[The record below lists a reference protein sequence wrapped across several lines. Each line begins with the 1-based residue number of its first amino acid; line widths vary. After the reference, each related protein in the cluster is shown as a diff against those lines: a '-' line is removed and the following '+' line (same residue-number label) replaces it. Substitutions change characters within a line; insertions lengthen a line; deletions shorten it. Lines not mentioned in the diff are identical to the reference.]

1 MDRGRLR
8 QIAERFASL
17 SPAQRTLALQKIRAE
32 GLDLSHFPIPVRAPS
47 PDQTEALSHA
57 QLRQW
62 FLWKLDPQSS
72 AYHIAQASWMH
83 GELDLAALR
92 QAFGVLLERH
102 GGLRTVFEESPDGL
116 ARQRIVPQLALEL
129 PLIDLSPLPAAQRH
143 DRALA
148 EASRLCLTPF
158 DLTRGPLLRV
168 AAVRLD
174 SRQHLLVV
182 VMHHI
187 ISDGRS
193 MQILLEEFAG
203 LYAALV
209 QQRPTRLPPL
219 PIAYSDYAAWQ
230 RDWLEAGERQRLLD
244 YWLPELAGGQDLHL
258 ELPADHARAPGAENR
273 WHAAW
278 HRLELP
284 ASLVAGLEQRA
295 REQGTSLF
303 VALLAGFQALLHR
316 YTAETDIRVGVPVA
330 NRNQPEA
337 QPLVGFF
344 VNTLVMR
351 GRLDPRMRLQELL
364 AQLAERV
371 RLGLAHQDLPYE
383 QLVEALQPRRSLD
396 GSSLFQVML
405 NYQHEEAAG
414 LAGLEI
420 QKLELDGL
428 AAQFELTLHASRR
441 ANGSLQLGFAY
452 ARERFEPATV
462 QRMGAH
468 LSLLL
473 QALAHAPQCALDQ
486 VQLLPGDEQA
496 QLLDRSARR
505 STRNGPALNPAQPA
519 CLHQRFATSA
529 QQRPDAVA
537 LTCESARL
545 TYAELDAQA
554 NRLARRLIALGVRAE
569 TRVGIAMQR
578 SVEMVVGLLAILKAG
593 GAYVP
598 LDPDYPA
605 DRLAHMVADS
615 GISLVL
621 TKAAVRERIPGAAA
635 LQVLEIDMLDLSGEP
650 DTDPQV
656 EVSADSLA
664 YVIYTSGSTGKPKGA
679 QLSHR
684 NVARLL
690 DATDAWFGFGPDD
703 VWTLFHSYAFD
714 FSVWEIFG
722 ALCTGGRLVVVPY
735 WVSRSPQDFLALL
748 RAECVTVLNQTPSAF
763 GQLVH
768 AVEQDEEGG
777 SGLALRQVIFGGEA
791 LEPESLRPWF
801 DRFGDESPQLI
812 NMYGITETTV
822 HVTYRQ
828 ITKADLD
835 GGRSPVG
842 VAIPDLGL
850 YVLDGSLNLLPQGV
864 AGELYVAG
872 EGLARGYLNRQG
884 LTAERFVANPF
895 SETGE
900 RLYRTGDLVR
910 WSAQGELEYLGRADQ
925 QVKIRGFRI
934 ELGEVQSQLLA
945 QPEVREAVVL
955 AKEGARLIAYV
966 SLRDA
971 VEESQIK
978 QRLGHAL
985 PDYMVPSAIVV
996 LDALPLTANG
1006 KVDRKALPEPEMVS
1020 AQQYEAPQGELEET
1034 LAQIWADVLGVD
1046 RVGRQDGFFELGGH
1060 SLLALGLLERVR
1072 AQGLRVQVR
1081 TLFQHPR
1088 LAEFAQAVL
1097 EEQQEQQGE
1106 RGERVAGE
1114 IDVPPNG
1121 IPEGCTAITP
1131 DMLTLVALDEE
1142 EIARIAAAVPGGA
1155 ANIQDIYPLAPLQEG
1170 ILFHHLLQSEGDAY
1184 VTSHTLSFDSRERL
1198 QRFAESFDQVVARH
1212 DILRTAVFWEGL
1224 ATPVQVV
1231 CRQARLPLSWL
1242 EEGGAAASSQD
1253 AQDALARLAAC
1264 AQGYRIDLRKAPL
1277 IHLVAA
1283 QDAPGQRWLLQILA
1297 HHMVDDNTTL
1307 KQVIGEIALIQQ
1319 GRSSA
1324 LPRPLPFRQFVAQA
1338 RSGEGMA
1345 GHEAFFR
1352 AMLGDVQEP
1361 TAPFGLLDV
1370 QGDGARTNEVR
1381 QVLDGG
1387 LAARLRQQ
1395 SRRHGVSAAAL
1406 FHLAWALVL
1415 ARTSGRDD
1423 VVFGTVL
1430 FGRMQAQQG
1439 AARALGMF
1447 INTLP
1452 LRVRLA
1458 GRGVAQALRQTQSAL
1473 TDLLHHEHASLSMA
1487 QSCSGLAGGAP
1498 LFTAL
1503 LNYRHTALQDA
1514 DAGDAWSGVQILQSH
1529 ERTNFPFGLSVND
1542 TGEGFTLIAHVID
1555 AVNAHSMCG
1564 YMHEALDGLADAL
1577 ARDPGQPV
1585 TAIAVLPAHERDRL
1599 LQWSLNGKSHPEAL
1613 PVHREFEARVREQPD
1628 AVCLVHGDEALT
1640 SAQLNARANRLAH
1653 RLMALGVGPDV
1664 RVGVALERSVDM
1676 VAGLLAVLKAGGA
1689 YVPLDMEYP
1698 VDRLAYIAQD
1708 SGIALLLTE
1717 RKARQRLPFAQALNV
1732 VELDGLD
1739 LDAGPDHNPGVAV
1752 HGEHLAYVI
1761 YTSGS
1766 TGRPKGAANRH
1777 AALSN
1782 CMAWMQD
1789 HYRLTRADAVLHKAA
1804 FGFDVS
1810 AWEIFW
1816 PLTAGVRLVVA
1827 RPGDHRD
1834 PERIVALIR
1843 RHQITTLNFVPAML
1857 QAFLAHE
1864 GIEEETRL
1872 RYVICGGEA
1881 MPAETQREALRR
1893 LHGVSLQNLYGP
1905 TEAAIHV
1912 THWTCRDDGRSPVP
1926 IGRPVSATKALVLGQ
1941 DLGLVP
1947 AGVAGELYLG
1957 GQALAQGYLGRPG
1970 LSAERFVADPFD
1982 QGGGR
1987 LYRTGDLVRW
1997 NDEGQLEY
2005 LGRLDHQVKI
2015 RGFRIELGEIEA
2027 RLLAQPQV
2035 RESVVVAR
2043 KGPAGMHLAAYVSAH
2058 EGLQVTAA
2066 ELRERLALELPD
2078 YMVPAAIMVLDR
2090 LPLNANGKV
2099 DRAALP
2105 EPELLAS
2112 LHYEAPVGDGEQRLA
2127 ALWSEVLGVERVGR
2141 HDHFFELGGHS
2152 LLALKLL
2159 ERMRAQGWVTQVRTL
2174 FQHPRLADL
2183 ALALRR
2189 EQGLPRHEVQV
2200 PPNGIPEGCTA
2211 ITPDMLTLVA
2221 MDAQQIA
2228 RVEAAVPGGAA
2239 NIQDIYP
2246 LAPLQEGI
2254 LFHHTLHQQGDA
2266 YATPTL
2272 LGFDTRERLLG
2283 FVQRLNQVIAR
2294 HDILRTAV
2302 LWEGLAEPVQVV
2314 CRQAQVLLDWLDES
2328 EKGSEGEVADVAGRL
2343 QAVLDPRVQRIDV
2356 RRAPMIRAVAAQD
2369 APHGRWLLQ
2378 LLTHHLVLDHT
2389 TLERI
2394 VEEIALMAQ
2403 GREAELPRP
2412 LPFRRF
2418 VAQARLGVGT
2428 SEHEDFFRAM
2438 LGDVDEPT
2446 APFGLLDVQGDGSA
2460 VEEARMALDEPLA
2473 RSVRRQA
2480 QRHGVSAASLFH
2492 LAWALVLGR
2501 TTGKDDVVFGT
2512 VLFGRMQGGEGAH
2525 SALGM
2530 FINTLPLRIRLGG
2543 RSVQDCLHETHAGL
2557 TGLMHHEHA
2566 TLSLAQRCSALAG
2579 GTPLFSA
2586 LLNYRYSAAPQEGG
2600 AASGAW
2606 EGMTALG
2613 GQERTNYPVTV
2624 SIDDLGEGFGIVAQ
2638 ADAALGAER
2647 LCGYM
2652 AAAVASLVHALESE
2666 PGLEAAAL
2674 DMLDGKEWAQLQAWS
2689 LGARAEPGMQPV
2701 HQLIERQAQA
2711 RPDAVALVFGDQVL
2725 SYDQLNRRANQL
2737 AHRLMALGVRPET
2750 RVGIAMER
2758 SIEMVVGLLAIMK
2771 AGGAYVPLDPDHP
2784 PERLAQMIED
2794 GAVRRLLTHSALRK
2808 RLPAGEDLQ
2817 WLDIDRID
2825 VAGESQRNPVV
2836 AVHGEHLAYV
2846 IFTSGST
2853 GRPKGA
2859 ANRHAALHNRLAW
2872 MQQAH
2877 ALDASDAV
2885 LQKTPFSFDVS
2896 VWEFFWP
2903 LMAGARLV
2911 MAAPG
2916 DHRDPARLVALITGH
2931 GVTTVHFVPSMLQ
2944 AFVAHAGVAACTGLR
2959 RILCSG
2965 EALPAE
2971 AQNAVFRLLP
2981 GAGLYN
2987 LYGPTEAAIDVT
2999 HWRCRDDGRLQVP
3012 IGRPISGIRTYVLD
3026 CAMRPAPQGV
3036 AGELYLGGMGLA
3048 RGYLNR
3054 PALTAE
3060 RFVADPLD
3068 TQGGLLYRTGDLVRW
3083 NVDGQIEYLG
3093 RLDHQVKIRGLRIEL
3108 GEIEAHLLA
3117 QPGVREAVVV
3127 AAQATSGAAGAR
3139 LVAYVAGPDADA
3151 GLAETLRQALARRLP
3166 DYMQPSAIVVLPAL
3180 ALNANGKV
3188 DRKAL
3193 PQPEWAQRGYEPP
3206 HNGVEQ
3212 QLSAIWAELLGQD
3225 RVGRRDNFF
3234 ELGGHS
3240 LLAMGMLERMRAH
3253 GLSASVRSLFQHPQL
3268 ADFAAQLMQADGAA
3282 QVQVPPNGIPEDC
3295 TAITPAMLTLV
3306 ALDVQEIARV
3316 EAAVPGGAANIQDIY
3331 PLAPLQEG
3339 ILFHHTLHPQGDAYA
3354 TPTLLGF
3361 DTRERL
3367 LGFVQ
3372 RLNRVIARHDILRTA
3387 VLWEGLAEPVQVVC
3401 RQAQVLL
3408 DWLEESE
3415 GEGEGTDVAS
3425 RLQAVLDPRVQRIDV
3440 RRAPMIRAV
3449 AAQDAPNGR
3458 WLLQLLTHHLVLDH
3472 TTLERIVEEIALMA
3486 QGREAELPRPLPF
3499 RRFVAQARLGVST
3512 SEHEDFFRAML
3523 GDVDEPTAPFG
3534 LLDVQGDGSAV
3545 EEARLALDAP
3555 LSRELR
3561 RQAQRHGV
3569 SAASLFHLAWA
3580 LVLGRTTGKDDVVFG
3595 TVLFGR
3601 MQGGEGAHSA
3611 LGMFINTLPLRIQLG
3626 GRSVQ
3631 ECLRQTHELLT
3642 GLMHHEHATLSLAQ
3656 RCSALAGGTPLFSA
3670 LLNYR
3675 YTAAPQETEAAG
3687 AASGAW
3693 EGMTALGGQERTN
3706 YPVDMSIDDLGQ
3718 GFRLV
3723 GQASKTVGAQRL
3735 CAYMLAAVEGIVA
3748 ALAETPALPACDIE
3762 LLDRDEWAQLT
3773 QWAQSGCSPQSRDAQ
3788 PLVHRLFEHQVDERP
3803 QATALVFGDE
3813 CISYAQLNRRANH
3826 LAHRLIA
3833 EGVGAEVRVGI
3844 AVERSV
3850 EMVVAVLAVLKSGAA
3865 YVPLDPGYPAERLAH
3880 MVEDSGMACL
3890 LTQSRLGLEV
3900 AGRVKALDLD
3910 AIGAMPG
3917 PDHNPGAAVH
3927 GECLAYVIYT
3937 SGSTGRP
3944 KGVGISHRCLAEQ
3957 AQLAVGFAAL
3967 SPQDRVLQ
3975 FATLN
3980 FDGCIEQLFAPL
3992 VAGAAMVLRG
4002 PELWDSATF
4011 HRELMARQISVADL
4025 TTAYWLLLVQDFARQ
4040 GLRGYGRLRQ
4050 VHVGGEAMPGAG
4062 LKAWRDA
4069 GLGHVRLLNAYGPT
4083 EATVTASLFDCTGL
4097 VEGAGAAPQ
4106 DLPIGRPLAGRHM
4119 WVVDDRMR
4127 PVPLGVAGELCIGG
4141 PLLSRGYLNRA
4152 GLSAERFVADP
4163 FGHDGAR
4170 LYRTGDLVRW
4180 NAQGQLE
4187 YLGRVDHQVKIRG
4200 LRIELGEVQSQL
4212 LALDDVRE
4220 AVVVA
4225 GEGPAGTRLL
4235 AYVSARSGRTL
4246 DGQEMRERL
4255 ATVLPDY
4262 MVPGAIMVLDQL
4274 PQNANGK
4281 LDRQALPAFGMP
4293 AASQA
4298 PEGELEA
4305 LLARIWAEVLGLER
4319 VGRSDNF
4326 FALGGDSILSLQIV
4340 SRLRRFG
4347 WKLSPRQLFERQS
4360 IAELARVAEP
4370 VQDEAVQQDT
4380 PVQGSVPLLPI
4391 QAEFFETDVP
4401 QRSHWNQALLLRS
4414 TQPLQPAPLRQALA
4428 DLLARHD
4435 SLRLRFRPTAQG
4447 AWEQAYA
4454 SPSEADLQELLW
4466 VRQARDAGAIEDLCE
4481 QAQRSLDI
4489 VHGPLLR
4496 GLCIE
4501 VGDGSWR
4508 LLLVAHHLVVD
4519 GVSWRILL
4527 EDLRSA
4533 YASRLQGL
4541 EPARVH
4547 KTASYQRWSQA
4558 LQAHAAQC
4566 GGELAF
4572 WQALAQ
4578 VPASLPCA
4586 RPGGANTLAWQ
4597 SSVELRLDRERTEAL
4612 ISRVPAAYRTQIND
4626 ILLAALGR
4634 ALCAW
4639 SGQQRILVDLEGH
4652 GREELS
4658 AGVDVSRTVG
4668 WFTSV
4673 FPVALDA
4680 GTGPGDAIKRV
4691 KQSLREVPLHGLG
4704 HGVLKYL
4711 GTAQQR
4717 QAMQALPQAS
4727 LVFNYLGQFDA
4738 SFDSAAQWLPA
4749 AEGSGMPADAS
4760 APLSHEF
4767 TINGRV
4773 YDGELVMTAAF
4784 STARHDTADVQAW
4797 MGRYRQELEGLI
4809 DHCLSGAQGVTP
4821 SDFPLA
4827 RVTQA
4832 QLDGLDLPA
4841 GNLADLYPLSPM
4853 QSGMLFHSLS
4863 DPSGLSYVTQLRIDA
4878 HGLDAARFRKAWQ
4891 AVLDRHAVLRSGFLA
4906 DASLPLQWVA
4916 RQVLLDITEHDC
4928 RHSEDVA
4935 GALDALAAGQFAA
4948 FDLSKPPLMRL
4959 ALVRVSDGSHH
4970 CIWTAH
4976 HLLTDGWSSSSLL
4989 GEVLRDYKGIAV
5001 EPVDTSYRDYIAWL
5015 QGLDHGASEAYWRRL
5030 VQPLHEPTLL
5040 VDALARPAVRTGA
5053 APAARQG
5060 HHEAGAALEAGA
5072 TQQLVEFAQ
5081 RERVTANTLVQAAW
5095 SLVLARYTGQATVAF
5110 GATVA
5115 GRPPELAG
5123 VERMQGLFINTLPV
5137 VVACDGALELGPWLR
5152 TLQAQNLASR
5162 EHEQTSL
5169 SDIQR
5174 WADKGQR
5181 GLFDSILVFENYP
5194 MDAVLS
5200 AHDDPH
5206 LRFAVTHAIDVTSY
5220 PMDLEVR
5227 LGDVLSLKMIYQR
5240 SSFGDDAVQ
5249 ALLRQLVQVLES
5261 MAGEGMHC
5269 LRDIALLPE
5278 PGRDGPV
5285 GTGTG
5290 MGTDACRPPFLPVHA
5305 GMALQARRDPGAV
5318 ALVMGEQTISHGE
5331 LQARSNHF
5339 ANRLVQA
5346 GVGRGAIVGIAME
5359 RSLEMV
5365 ICLLSVLKAGA
5376 AYLPLDPASPAERQ
5390 RFMLAD
5396 SGASHLI
5403 AHRAAL
5409 HKLGT
5414 PAVAHL
5420 VVAEEVDFTQACNA
5434 APAHA
5439 VHERDLAYVIYTSG
5453 STGQPKGVV
5462 VEHGPLAMHCAAT
5475 AGIYG
5480 MRANSRELHF
5490 MSFSFDGAHER
5501 WLTAL
5506 SIGAGLV
5513 LREPQMWTAEQACEA
5528 LRHHGISNAAFPPAY
5543 LAQIAD
5549 WAAEQSQE
5557 PPPVELY
5564 VFGGEAM
5571 PKAAYDKVRQSLRP
5585 RLLINGYGP
5594 TETVVTPLI
5603 WKAEAS
5609 ETFDCAYAPIGRPV
5623 GERTVHILD
5632 ADLHRVP
5639 HGVVGELYIGG
5650 YGLARGYLSR
5660 HGLTAERFVAD
5671 PFDGGGG
5678 RLYRTG
5684 DLVREM
5690 PDGNIEY
5697 IGRADHQV
5705 KIRGF
5710 RIELGEVEKAVRAVP
5725 GVVDAAVLVQDAGT
5739 GKQLVAYVVGEEGT
5753 AAQSL
5758 VQRIRQQ
5765 TGEHL
5770 PDYMLP
5776 AHTLVLPALPRLV
5789 SGKLDRGALPLPQA
5803 DAARVHVPPSTAS
5816 AMALARIW
5824 QEVLGVER
5832 VGETDNF
5839 FELGGDS
5846 LLSLRMHAK
5855 VRKLGDPRLDFK
5867 LRDLLQRPTIAG
5879 LLELRSAGAG
5889 GAGGVVALNAVCEAA
5904 PPLFCVHAGFGTVF
5918 DYQPLARALQDR
5930 RTVHAIPCRSLGDP
5944 GYRDRSLEQMAD
5956 DYCAMVRQVQPAGP
5970 YHLLGWSLGG
5980 SLAALIAARLEG
5992 QGQTV
5997 GFLGLVDPFVP
6008 AGDAAGSPS
6017 WWDDF
6022 RLFVSQMLPLARI
6035 EDLADIDASVPPRAD
6050 LLAAALGR
6058 EAARQGPGG
6067 PSGHACMDG
6076 ADLAQAFLTTLHLK
6090 HLALQAQ
6097 ALAPV
6102 QAAASLWWSDETA
6115 AGHRLRLAH
6124 QLRQEGAEEVERAE
6138 RAEGAV
6144 IRADHYAIMRNEGLT
6159 AEILDA
6165 LALEYALD

>member
-129 PLIDLSPLPAAQRH
+129 PLIDLSSLPAAQRRE
-143 DRALA
+143 RALA
-148 EASRLCLTPF
+148 EAERLCLTPF

-219 PIAYSDYAAWQ
+219 PIAYTDYAAWQ

-258 ELPADHARAPGAENR
+258 ELPADHARAPGAETR

-284 ASLVAGLEQRA
+284 TSLVAGLEQRA

-337 QPLVGFF
+337 EPLVGFF

-441 ANGSLQLGFAY
+441 ADGSLQLGFAY

-554 NRLARRLIALGVRAE
+554 NRLARRLIALGVRPE

-621 TKAAVRERIPGAAA
+621 TQAVVRERLPGAAA
-635 LQVLEIDMLDLSGEP
+635 LQVLEIDLLDLSGEP

-656 EVSADSLA
+656 DVSPDSLA
-664 YVIYTSGSTGKPKGA
+664 YVIYTSGSTGRPKGA

-748 RAECVTVLNQTPSAF
+748 RAERVTVLNQTPSAF

-884 LTAERFVANPF
+884 LTAERFIANPF

-910 WSAQGELEYLGRADQ
+910 WNAQGELEYLGRADQ

-966 SLRDA
+966 SLRDV
-971 VEESQIK
+971 VEESQLK
-978 QRLGHAL
+978 QRLGQAL

-1006 KVDRKALPEPEMVS
+1006 KVDRKALPEPEMAS

-1034 LAQIWADVLGVD
+1034 LAKIWAEVLGVE

-1088 LAEFAQAVL
+1088 LAEFAQAVR
-1097 EEQQEQQGE
+1097 QEQQGE
-1106 RGERVAGE
+1106 QGEQGAQVAGE

-1131 DMLTLVALDEE
+1131 DMLTLVALDED

-1242 EEGGAAASSQD
+1242 EEGGTAASS
-1253 AQDALARLAAC
+1253 QDALARLAAC

-1283 QDAPGQRWLLQILA
+1283 HDAPGQRWLLQILA

-1338 RSGEGMA
+1338 RSGEGTA

-1473 TDLLHHEHASLSMA
+1473 TDLLQHEHASLSMA

-1599 LQWSLNGKSHPEAL
+1599 LQWSLNGKAHPEAL

-1640 SAQLNARANRLAH
+1640 SARLNARANRLAH

-1732 VELDGLD
+1732 VELDDLD
-1739 LDAGPDHNPGVAV
+1739 LDAGPDHNPGVVV
-1752 HGEHLAYVI
+1752 HGDHLAYVI

-1857 QAFLAHE
+1857 QAFLSHE

-2058 EGLQVTAA
+2058 EGQQVTAA

-2221 MDAQQIA
+2221 MDVQEIA

-2302 LWEGLAEPVQVV
+2302 LWEGLVEPVQVV

-2369 APHGRWLLQ
+2369 APNGRWLLQ

-2418 VAQARLGVGT
+2418 VAQARLGVST

-2460 VEEARMALDEPLA
+2460 VQEARLALDEPLA

-2543 RSVQDCLHETHAGL
+2543 RLGGRSVQECLRQTHELL

-2586 LLNYRYSAAPQEGG
+2586 LLNYRYSVAPQEGI
-2600 AASGAW
+2600 AASAW

-2701 HQLIERQAQA
+2701 HQLIERQVQA
-2711 RPDAVALVFGDQVL
+2711 RPDAVALVLGDQVL

-2794 GAVRRLLTHSALRK
+2794 GAVRRLLTHSALRE

-2872 MQQAH
+2872 MQQAY

-3240 LLAMGMLERMRAH
+3240 LLAMGMLERMRAQ

-3268 ADFAAQLMQADGAA
+3268 ADFAAQLMQADSAA
-3282 QVQVPPNGIPEDC
+3282 QVQVPPNGIPEGC
-3295 TAITPAMLTLV
+3295 TAITPAMLTLA

-3339 ILFHHTLHPQGDAYA
+3339 ILFHHTLHQQGDAYA

-3387 VLWEGLAEPVQVVC
+3387 VLWEGLAEPVQVVW
-3401 RQAQVLL
+3401 RQAQVLV

-3415 GEGEGTDVAS
+3415 GEAEGTDVAS

-3449 AAQDAPNGR
+3449 AAQDAPHGR

-3611 LGMFINTLPLRIQLG
+3611 LGMFINTLPLRIHLG

-3675 YTAAPQETEAAG
+3675 YSVAPQEGAAAD

-3706 YPVDMSIDDLGQ
+3706 YPLDMSIDDLGQ

-3723 GQASKTVGAQRL
+3723 GQASKAVGAQRL

-3773 QWAQSGCSPQSRDAQ
+3773 QWAQSVQSGCNPPRRDAQ
-3788 PLVHRLFEHQVDERP
+3788 PLVHRLFEHQVDEQP

-3813 CISYAQLNRRANH
+3813 CISYAQLNRRANR

-4062 LKAWRDA
+4062 LQAWRDA

-4083 EATVTASLFDCTGL
+4083 EATVTASLFDCTGV
-4097 VEGAGAAPQ
+4097 VEGAGAVPQ

-4163 FGHDGAR
+4163 FGRDGAR

-4200 LRIELGEVQSQL
+4200 LRIELGEVQAQL

-4246 DGQEMRERL
+4246 DEQEMRERL

-4305 LLARIWAEVLGLER
+4305 LLARIWAEVLGLEQ

-4370 VQDEAVQQDT
+4370 VQDEAVEQET

-4414 TQPLQPAPLRQALA
+4414 MQPLQPAPLRQALA

-4454 SPSEADLQELLW
+4454 SPSEADLQALLW

-4578 VPASLPCA
+4578 VPAVLPCA
-4586 RPGGANTLAWQ
+4586 RPEGANTLAWQ

-4612 ISRVPAAYRTQIND
+4612 ISRAPAAYRTQIND

-4680 GTGPGDAIKRV
+4680 GTGPGDALKRV

-4827 RVTQA
+4827 RITQA
-4832 QLDGLDLPA
+4832 QLDGLALPA

-4948 FDLSKPPLMRL
+4948 FDLRKPPLMRL

-5030 VQPLHEPTLL
+5030 VQPLHEPSLL
-5040 VDALARPAVRTGA
+5040 VDALARPAVRPGA
-5053 APAARQG
+5053 LPAARQG
-5060 HHEAGAALEAGA
+5060 HHEAGAALDAGA

-5174 WADKGQR
+5174 WAGKGQR

-5227 LGDVLSLKMIYQR
+5227 LGDVLSLKMIYQK
-5240 SSFGDDAVQ
+5240 SSFGDDTVQ

-5261 MAGEGMHC
+5261 MASEGMHC

-5278 PGRDGPV
+5278 PGRDGPA
-5285 GTGTG
+5285 GTGT
-5290 MGTDACRPPFLPVHA
+5290 GTDACRPPFLPVHA
-5305 GMALQARRDPGAV
+5305 CMALQARRDPGAV

-5671 PFDGGGG
+5671 PFDDGGG

-5753 AAQSL
+5753 AAQTL

-5803 DAARVHVPPSTAS
+5803 DAGRVHVPPSTAS

-5855 VRKLGDPRLDFK
+5855 VRKLGDPQLDFK

-5889 GAGGVVALNAVCEAA
+5889 GVGGVVALNAVCEAA

-5980 SLAALIAARLEG
+5980 SLAALIAARLEA

-6058 EAARQGPGG
+6058 DASRQGPGG

-6124 QLRQEGAEEVERAE
+6124 QLRQEGAEGVD

>member
-47 PDQTEALSHA
+47 SDQTEALSHA

-83 GELDLAALR
+83 GELDVAALR

-129 PLIDLSPLPAAQRH
+129 PLIDLSSLPAAQRH

-148 EASRLCLTPF
+148 EAERLCLTPF

-219 PIAYSDYAAWQ
+219 PIAYTDYAAWQ

-258 ELPADHARAPGAENR
+258 ELPADHARAPGAETR

-278 HRLELP
+278 HRLDLP

-337 QPLVGFF
+337 EPLVGFF

-441 ANGSLQLGFAY
+441 ADGSLQLGFAY

-505 STRNGPALNPAQPA
+505 STRNGPVLNPAQPA
-519 CLHQRFATSA
+519 CLHQRFAASA
-529 QQRPDAVA
+529 QQRPDAAA
-537 LTCESARL
+537 LTCESAQL

-554 NRLARRLIALGVRAE
+554 NRLAHRLIALGVRPE

-605 DRLAHMVADS
+605 DRLAHMVEDS
-615 GISLVL
+615 GIALVL
-621 TKAAVRERIPGAAA
+621 TQAALRERIPGAAV

-656 EVSADSLA
+656 DVSPDSLA

-679 QLSHR
+679 QLGHR

-748 RAECVTVLNQTPSAF
+748 RAERVTVLNQTPSAF

-768 AVEQDEEGG
+768 AVEQEDGNG
-777 SGLALRQVIFGGEA
+777 AGLALRQVIFGGEA

-801 DRFGDESPQLI
+801 DRFGDQSPQLI

-822 HVTYRQ
+822 HVTYRE

-872 EGLARGYLNRQG
+872 EGLARGYLNRAG
-884 LTAERFVANPF
+884 LSAERFIANPYA
-895 SETGE
+895 SAGE

-955 AKEGARLIAYV
+955 AREGAGGARLVAYV
-966 SLRDA
+966 SLNSPAEDGWL
-971 VEESQIK
+971 K
-978 QRLGHAL
+978 DRLGQVL

-1006 KVDRKALPEPEMVS
+1006 KVDRKALPEPEMAS
-1020 AQQYEAPQGELEET
+1020 AQEYEAPQGELEET
-1034 LAQIWADVLGVD
+1034 LAQIWAEVLGVEC
-1046 RVGRQDGFFELGGH
+1046 VGRQDGFFELGGH

-1106 RGERVAGE
+1106 QVAGE

-1184 VTSHTLSFDSRERL
+1184 VTSHTLCFDSRERL

-1242 EEGGAAASSQD
+1242 EEGGTAASS
-1253 AQDALARLAAC
+1253 QDALARLAAC

-1283 QDAPGQRWLLQILA
+1283 HDAPGQRWLLQILA

-1324 LPRPLPFRQFVAQA
+1324 LPRPLPFRRFVAQA
-1338 RSGEGMA
+1338 RSGEGTA

-1458 GRGVAQALRQTQSAL
+1458 GCGVAQALRQTQAAL

-1487 QSCSGLAGGAP
+1487 QSCSCLAGGAP

-1514 DAGDAWSGVQILQSH
+1514 DAGDAWTGVQILQSH

-1599 LQWSLNGKSHPEAL
+1599 LQWSLNGKAHPEAL

-1717 RKARQRLPFAQALNV
+1717 RKARERLPFAQALNV
-1732 VELDGLD
+1732 VELDDLD

-1752 HGEHLAYVI
+1752 HGDHLAYVI

-2005 LGRLDHQVKI
+2005 LGRLDHLVKI

-2141 HDHFFELGGHS
+2141 QDHFFELGGHS

-2211 ITPDMLTLVA
+2211 ITPAMLTLA
-2221 MDAQQIA
+2221 ALDAQQIA
-2228 RVEAAVPGGAA
+2228 RVQDAVPGGAA

-2314 CRQAQVLLDWLDES
+2314 WRQAQVLLDWLEES
-2328 EKGSEGEVADVAGRL
+2328 EKESEGESEGEGTDVVSRL
-2343 QAVLDPRVQRIDV
+2343 QSVLDPRVQRIDV
-2356 RRAPMIRAVAAQD
+2356 RRAPMIRVVAAQD
-2369 APHGRWLLQ
+2369 APNGRWLLQ

-2418 VAQARLGVGT
+2418 VAQARLGVST

-2460 VEEARMALDEPLA
+2460 VQEARLALDEPLA

-2586 LLNYRYSAAPQEGG
+2586 LLNYRYSVAPQEG
-2600 AASGAW
+2600 AAAGAW

-2674 DMLDGKEWAQLQAWS
+2674 DMLDGKEWTQLQAWS
-2689 LGARAEPGMQPV
+2689 LGARTEPGMQPV
-2701 HQLIERQAQA
+2701 HQLMERQAQA

-2794 GAVRRLLTHSALRK
+2794 GAVRRLLTHSALRE

-2825 VAGESQRNPVV
+2825 LAGESQRNPVV

-2872 MQQAH
+2872 MQQAY

-2903 LMAGARLV
+2903 LMVGARLV

-2944 AFVAHAGVAACTGLR
+2944 AFVAHTGVAACTGLR

-2999 HWRCRDDGRLQVP
+2999 HWRCRDDGRRQVP
-3012 IGRPISGIRTYVLD
+3012 IGQPISGIRTYVLD

-3083 NVDGQIEYLG
+3083 NGEGQIEYLG

-3151 GLAETLRQALARRLP
+3151 GLAETLRQALAGRLP

-3268 ADFAAQLMQADGAA
+3268 ADFAAQLMQAGVAA
-3282 QVQVPPNGIPEDC
+3282 QVQVPPNGIPEGC

-3306 ALDVQEIARV
+3306 ALDAQEIARV
-3316 EAAVPGGAANIQDIY
+3316 EDTVPGGAANIQDIY

-3339 ILFHHTLHPQGDAYA
+3339 ILFHHTLHQQGDAYA

-3372 RLNRVIARHDILRTA
+3372 RLNQVIARHDILRTA
-3387 VLWEGLAEPVQVVC
+3387 VLWEGLAEPVQVVW
-3401 RQAQVLL
+3401 RQAQVLV
-3408 DWLEESE
+3408 DWLEPGESE
-3415 GEGEGTDVAS
+3415 GEDDVAAA
-3425 RLQAVLDPRVQRIDV
+3425 LQQRLDPRVQRIDV

-3472 TTLERIVEEIALMA
+3472 TTLERIVEEIALMT

-3523 GDVDEPTAPFG
+3523 GDVNEPTAPFG

-3545 EEARLALDAP
+3545 EEARLGLDAP

-3611 LGMFINTLPLRIQLG
+3611 LGMFINTLPLRIRLG

-3631 ECLRQTHELLT
+3631 DCLHETHAGLT

-3675 YTAAPQETEAAG
+3675 YSVAPQEG
-3687 AASGAW
+3687 AAAGAW

-3706 YPVDMSIDDLGQ
+3706 YPVTVSIDDLGE
-3718 GFRLV
+3718 GF
-3723 GQASKTVGAQRL
+3723 
-3735 CAYMLAAVEGIVA
+3735 GIVA
-3748 ALAETPALPACDIE
+3748 QADAALGAERLCGYMAA
-3762 LLDRDEWAQLT
+3762 AV
-3773 QWAQSGCSPQSRDAQ
+3773 AS
-3788 PLVHRLFEHQVDERP
+3788 LVHALESEPGLEAAALDMLDGKEWTQLQAWSLGARTEPGMQPVHQLMER
-3803 QATALVFGDE
+3803 QAQARPDAVALVFGDQVL
-3813 CISYAQLNRRANH
+3813 SYDQLNRRANQ
-3826 LAHRLIA
+3826 LAHRLMA
-3833 EGVGAEVRVGI
+3833 LGVRPETRVGI
-3844 AVERSV
+3844 AMERSI
-3850 EMVVAVLAVLKSGAA
+3850 EMVVGLLAIMKAGGA
-3865 YVPLDPGYPAERLAH
+3865 YVPLDPDHPPERLAQ
-3880 MVEDSGMACL
+3880 MIEDGAVRRL
-3890 LTQSRLGLEV
+3890 LTHSALRERLP
-3900 AGRVKALDLD
+3900 AGEDLQWLDIDRIDL
-3910 AIGAMPG
+3910 AGESQR
-3917 PDHNPGAAVH
+3917 NPVVAVH
-3927 GECLAYVIYT
+3927 GEHLAYVIFT

-3944 KGVGISHRCLAEQ
+3944 KGAANRH
-3957 AQLAVGFAAL
+3957 AAL
-3967 SPQDRVLQ
+3967 HNRLAWMQQAYALDASDAVLQ
-3975 FATLN
+3975 KTPFS
-3980 FDGCIEQLFAPL
+3980 FDVSVWEFFWPLMVGARLVMAAPGDHRDPARL
-3992 VAGAAMVLRG
+3992 VALITGHGVTTVHFVPSMLQAFVAHTGVAAC
-4002 PELWDSATF
+4002 T
-4011 HRELMARQISVADL
+4011 
-4025 TTAYWLLLVQDFARQ
+4025 
-4040 GLRGYGRLRQ
+4040 GLRRILCS
-4050 VHVGGEAMPGAG
+4050 GEALPAEAQNAVFRLLPGAG
-4062 LKAWRDA
+4062 LYN
-4069 GLGHVRLLNAYGPT
+4069 LYGPT
-4083 EATVTASLFDCTGL
+4083 EAAIDVTHWRCRDDGRRQVPIGQPISGIRTYVLDC
-4097 VEGAGAAPQ
+4097 AMRPAPQ
-4106 DLPIGRPLAGRHM
+4106 
-4119 WVVDDRMR
+4119 
-4127 PVPLGVAGELCIGG
+4127 GVAGELYLGG
-4141 PLLSRGYLNRA
+4141 MGLARGYLNRPA
-4152 GLSAERFVADP
+4152 LTAERFVADP
-4163 FGHDGAR
+4163 LDTQGGL

-4180 NAQGQLE
+4180 NGEGQIE
-4187 YLGRVDHQVKIRG
+4187 YLGRLDHQVKIRG
-4200 LRIELGEVQSQL
+4200 LRIELGEIEAHL
-4212 LALDDVRE
+4212 LAQPGVRE

-4225 GEGPAGTRLL
+4225 AQATSGAAGARLV
-4235 AYVSARSGRTL
+4235 AYVAGP
-4246 DGQEMRERL
+4246 DADAGL
-4255 ATVLPDY
+4255 A
-4262 MVPGAIMVLDQL
+4262 
-4274 PQNANGK
+4274 
-4281 LDRQALPAFGMP
+4281 
-4293 AASQA
+4293 
-4298 PEGELEA
+4298 
-4305 LLARIWAEVLGLER
+4305 
-4319 VGRSDNF
+4319 
-4326 FALGGDSILSLQIV
+4326 
-4340 SRLRRFG
+4340 
-4347 WKLSPRQLFERQS
+4347 
-4360 IAELARVAEP
+4360 
-4370 VQDEAVQQDT
+4370 
-4380 PVQGSVPLLPI
+4380 
-4391 QAEFFETDVP
+4391 ET
-4401 QRSHWNQALLLRS
+4401 
-4414 TQPLQPAPLRQALA
+4414 LRQALA
-4428 DLLARHD
+4428 G
-4435 SLRLRFRPTAQG
+4435 RLPDYMQ
-4447 AWEQAYA
+4447 
-4454 SPSEADLQELLW
+4454 PS
-4466 VRQARDAGAIEDLCE
+4466 AI
-4481 QAQRSLDI
+4481 
-4489 VHGPLLR
+4489 
-4496 GLCIE
+4496 
-4501 VGDGSWR
+4501 
-4508 LLLVAHHLVVD
+4508 VV
-4519 GVSWRILL
+4519 L
-4527 EDLRSA
+4527 
-4533 YASRLQGL
+4533 
-4541 EPARVH
+4541 P
-4547 KTASYQRWSQA
+4547 
-4558 LQAHAAQC
+4558 
-4566 GGELAF
+4566 
-4572 WQALAQ
+4572 ALA
-4578 VPASLPCA
+4578 LN
-4586 RPGGANTLAWQ
+4586 ANGK
-4597 SSVELRLDRERTEAL
+4597 VDR
-4612 ISRVPAAYRTQIND
+4612 
-4626 ILLAALGR
+4626 
-4634 ALCAW
+4634 
-4639 SGQQRILVDLEGH
+4639 
-4652 GREELS
+4652 
-4658 AGVDVSRTVG
+4658 
-4668 WFTSV
+4668 
-4673 FPVALDA
+4673 
-4680 GTGPGDAIKRV
+4680 K
-4691 KQSLREVPLHGLG
+4691 
-4704 HGVLKYL
+4704 
-4711 GTAQQR
+4711 
-4717 QAMQALPQAS
+4717 ALPQPEWAQRGYEPPHNGVEQQLS
-4727 LVFNYLGQFDA
+4727 AIWAELLGQD
-4738 SFDSAAQWLPA
+4738 
-4749 AEGSGMPADAS
+4749 
-4760 APLSHEF
+4760 
-4767 TINGRV
+4767 RV
-4773 YDGELVMTAAF
+4773 G
-4784 STARHDTADVQAW
+4784 
-4797 MGRYRQELEGLI
+4797 
-4809 DHCLSGAQGVTP
+4809 GAT
-4821 SDFPLA
+4821 
-4827 RVTQA
+4827 T
-4832 QLDGLDLPA
+4832 
-4841 GNLADLYPLSPM
+4841 
-4853 QSGMLFHSLS
+4853 
-4863 DPSGLSYVTQLRIDA
+4863 
-4878 HGLDAARFRKAWQ
+4878 
-4891 AVLDRHAVLRSGFLA
+4891 
-4906 DASLPLQWVA
+4906 
-4916 RQVLLDITEHDC
+4916 
-4928 RHSEDVA
+4928 
-4935 GALDALAAGQFAA
+4935 
-4948 FDLSKPPLMRL
+4948 
-4959 ALVRVSDGSHH
+4959 
-4970 CIWTAH
+4970 
-4976 HLLTDGWSSSSLL
+4976 SSS
-4989 GEVLRDYKGIAV
+4989 
-5001 EPVDTSYRDYIAWL
+5001 
-5015 QGLDHGASEAYWRRL
+5015 
-5030 VQPLHEPTLL
+5030 
-5040 VDALARPAVRTGA
+5040 
-5053 APAARQG
+5053 
-5060 HHEAGAALEAGA
+5060 
-5072 TQQLVEFAQ
+5072 
-5081 RERVTANTLVQAAW
+5081 
-5095 SLVLARYTGQATVAF
+5095 
-5110 GATVA
+5110 
-5115 GRPPELAG
+5115 
-5123 VERMQGLFINTLPV
+5123 
-5137 VVACDGALELGPWLR
+5137 
-5152 TLQAQNLASR
+5152 
-5162 EHEQTSL
+5162 
-5169 SDIQR
+5169 
-5174 WADKGQR
+5174 WADTR
-5181 GLFDSILVFENYP
+5181 CWP
-5194 MDAVLS
+5194 WACWS
-5200 AHDDPH
+5200 ACA
-5206 LRFAVTHAIDVTSY
+5206 R
-5220 PMDLEVR
+5220 M
-5227 LGDVLSLKMIYQR
+5227 
-5240 SSFGDDAVQ
+5240 
-5249 ALLRQLVQVLES
+5249 
-5261 MAGEGMHC
+5261 
-5269 LRDIALLPE
+5269 
-5278 PGRDGPV
+5278 
-5285 GTGTG
+5285 
-5290 MGTDACRPPFLPVHA
+5290 ACRPP
-5305 GMALQARRDPGAV
+5305 
-5318 ALVMGEQTISHGE
+5318 
-5331 LQARSNHF
+5331 
-5339 ANRLVQA
+5339 
-5346 GVGRGAIVGIAME
+5346 
-5359 RSLEMV
+5359 
-5365 ICLLSVLKAGA
+5365 
-5376 AYLPLDPASPAERQ
+5376 
-5390 RFMLAD
+5390 
-5396 SGASHLI
+5396 
-5403 AHRAAL
+5403 
-5409 HKLGT
+5409 
-5414 PAVAHL
+5414 
-5420 VVAEEVDFTQACNA
+5420 
-5434 APAHA
+5434 
-5439 VHERDLAYVIYTSG
+5439 
-5453 STGQPKGVV
+5453 
-5462 VEHGPLAMHCAAT
+5462 CAAC
-5475 AGIYG
+5475 
-5480 MRANSRELHF
+5480 S
-5490 MSFSFDGAHER
+5490 
-5501 WLTAL
+5501 
-5506 SIGAGLV
+5506 SIRNWRI
-5513 LREPQMWTAEQACEA
+5513 LR
-5528 LRHHGISNAAFPPAY
+5528 
-5543 LAQIAD
+5543 
-5549 WAAEQSQE
+5549 
-5557 PPPVELY
+5557 
-5564 VFGGEAM
+5564 
-5571 PKAAYDKVRQSLRP
+5571 
-5585 RLLINGYGP
+5585 
-5594 TETVVTPLI
+5594 
-5603 WKAEAS
+5603 
-5609 ETFDCAYAPIGRPV
+5609 
-5623 GERTVHILD
+5623 
-5632 ADLHRVP
+5632 
-5639 HGVVGELYIGG
+5639 
-5650 YGLARGYLSR
+5650 
-5660 HGLTAERFVAD
+5660 
-5671 PFDGGGG
+5671 
-5678 RLYRTG
+5678 
-5684 DLVREM
+5684 
-5690 PDGNIEY
+5690 
-5697 IGRADHQV
+5697 
-5705 KIRGF
+5705 
-5710 RIELGEVEKAVRAVP
+5710 
-5725 GVVDAAVLVQDAGT
+5725 
-5739 GKQLVAYVVGEEGT
+5739 
-5753 AAQSL
+5753 
-5758 VQRIRQQ
+5758 
-5765 TGEHL
+5765 
-5770 PDYMLP
+5770 
-5776 AHTLVLPALPRLV
+5776 
-5789 SGKLDRGALPLPQA
+5789 
-5803 DAARVHVPPSTAS
+5803 
-5816 AMALARIW
+5816 
-5824 QEVLGVER
+5824 
-5832 VGETDNF
+5832 
-5839 FELGGDS
+5839 
-5846 LLSLRMHAK
+5846 
-5855 VRKLGDPRLDFK
+5855 
-5867 LRDLLQRPTIAG
+5867 
-5879 LLELRSAGAG
+5879 RS
-5889 GAGGVVALNAVCEAA
+5889 
-5904 PPLFCVHAGFGTVF
+5904 
-5918 DYQPLARALQDR
+5918 
-5930 RTVHAIPCRSLGDP
+5930 
-5944 GYRDRSLEQMAD
+5944 
-5956 DYCAMVRQVQPAGP
+5956 
-5970 YHLLGWSLGG
+5970 
-5980 SLAALIAARLEG
+5980 
-5992 QGQTV
+5992 
-5997 GFLGLVDPFVP
+5997 
-6008 AGDAAGSPS
+6008 
-6017 WWDDF
+6017 
-6022 RLFVSQMLPLARI
+6022 
-6035 EDLADIDASVPPRAD
+6035 
-6050 LLAAALGR
+6050 
-6058 EAARQGPGG
+6058 
-6067 PSGHACMDG
+6067 
-6076 ADLAQAFLTTLHLK
+6076 
-6090 HLALQAQ
+6090 
-6097 ALAPV
+6097 
-6102 QAAASLWWSDETA
+6102 
-6115 AGHRLRLAH
+6115 
-6124 QLRQEGAEEVERAE
+6124 
-6138 RAEGAV
+6138 
-6144 IRADHYAIMRNEGLT
+6144 
-6159 AEILDA
+6159 
-6165 LALEYALD
+6165 

>member
-1 MDRGRLR
+1 
-8 QIAERFASL
+8 
-17 SPAQRTLALQKIRAE
+17 
-32 GLDLSHFPIPVRAPS
+32 
-47 PDQTEALSHA
+47 
-57 QLRQW
+57 
-62 FLWKLDPQSS
+62 
-72 AYHIAQASWMH
+72 
-83 GELDLAALR
+83 
-92 QAFGVLLERH
+92 
-102 GGLRTVFEESPDGL
+102 
-116 ARQRIVPQLALEL
+116 
-129 PLIDLSPLPAAQRH
+129 
-143 DRALA
+143 
-148 EASRLCLTPF
+148 
-158 DLTRGPLLRV
+158 
-168 AAVRLD
+168 
-174 SRQHLLVV
+174 
-182 VMHHI
+182 
-187 ISDGRS
+187 
-193 MQILLEEFAG
+193 
-203 LYAALV
+203 
-209 QQRPTRLPPL
+209 
-219 PIAYSDYAAWQ
+219 
-230 RDWLEAGERQRLLD
+230 
-244 YWLPELAGGQDLHL
+244 
-258 ELPADHARAPGAENR
+258 
-273 WHAAW
+273 
-278 HRLELP
+278 
-284 ASLVAGLEQRA
+284 
-295 REQGTSLF
+295 
-303 VALLAGFQALLHR
+303 
-316 YTAETDIRVGVPVA
+316 
-330 NRNQPEA
+330 
-337 QPLVGFF
+337 
-344 VNTLVMR
+344 
-351 GRLDPRMRLQELL
+351 
-364 AQLAERV
+364 
-371 RLGLAHQDLPYE
+371 
-383 QLVEALQPRRSLD
+383 
-396 GSSLFQVML
+396 
-405 NYQHEEAAG
+405 
-414 LAGLEI
+414 
-420 QKLELDGL
+420 
-428 AAQFELTLHASRR
+428 
-441 ANGSLQLGFAY
+441 
-452 ARERFEPATV
+452 
-462 QRMGAH
+462 
-468 LSLLL
+468 
-473 QALAHAPQCALDQ
+473 
-486 VQLLPGDEQA
+486 
-496 QLLDRSARR
+496 
-505 STRNGPALNPAQPA
+505 
-519 CLHQRFATSA
+519 
-529 QQRPDAVA
+529 
-537 LTCESARL
+537 
-545 TYAELDAQA
+545 
-554 NRLARRLIALGVRAE
+554 
-569 TRVGIAMQR
+569 
-578 SVEMVVGLLAILKAG
+578 
-593 GAYVP
+593 
-598 LDPDYPA
+598 
-605 DRLAHMVADS
+605 
-615 GISLVL
+615 
-621 TKAAVRERIPGAAA
+621 
-635 LQVLEIDMLDLSGEP
+635 
-650 DTDPQV
+650 
-656 EVSADSLA
+656 
-664 YVIYTSGSTGKPKGA
+664 
-679 QLSHR
+679 
-684 NVARLL
+684 
-690 DATDAWFGFGPDD
+690 
-703 VWTLFHSYAFD
+703 
-714 FSVWEIFG
+714 
-722 ALCTGGRLVVVPY
+722 
-735 WVSRSPQDFLALL
+735 
-748 RAECVTVLNQTPSAF
+748 
-763 GQLVH
+763 
-768 AVEQDEEGG
+768 
-777 SGLALRQVIFGGEA
+777 
-791 LEPESLRPWF
+791 
-801 DRFGDESPQLI
+801 
-812 NMYGITETTV
+812 
-822 HVTYRQ
+822 
-828 ITKADLD
+828 
-835 GGRSPVG
+835 
-842 VAIPDLGL
+842 
-850 YVLDGSLNLLPQGV
+850 
-864 AGELYVAG
+864 
-872 EGLARGYLNRQG
+872 
-884 LTAERFVANPF
+884 
-895 SETGE
+895 
-900 RLYRTGDLVR
+900 
-910 WSAQGELEYLGRADQ
+910 
-925 QVKIRGFRI
+925 
-934 ELGEVQSQLLA
+934 
-945 QPEVREAVVL
+945 
-955 AKEGARLIAYV
+955 
-966 SLRDA
+966 
-971 VEESQIK
+971 
-978 QRLGHAL
+978 
-985 PDYMVPSAIVV
+985 
-996 LDALPLTANG
+996 
-1006 KVDRKALPEPEMVS
+1006 
-1020 AQQYEAPQGELEET
+1020 
-1034 LAQIWADVLGVD
+1034 
-1046 RVGRQDGFFELGGH
+1046 
-1060 SLLALGLLERVR
+1060 
-1072 AQGLRVQVR
+1072 
-1081 TLFQHPR
+1081 
-1088 LAEFAQAVL
+1088 
-1097 EEQQEQQGE
+1097 
-1106 RGERVAGE
+1106 
-1114 IDVPPNG
+1114 
-1121 IPEGCTAITP
+1121 
-1131 DMLTLVALDEE
+1131 
-1142 EIARIAAAVPGGA
+1142 
-1155 ANIQDIYPLAPLQEG
+1155 
-1170 ILFHHLLQSEGDAY
+1170 
-1184 VTSHTLSFDSRERL
+1184 
-1198 QRFAESFDQVVARH
+1198 
-1212 DILRTAVFWEGL
+1212 
-1224 ATPVQVV
+1224 
-1231 CRQARLPLSWL
+1231 
-1242 EEGGAAASSQD
+1242 
-1253 AQDALARLAAC
+1253 
-1264 AQGYRIDLRKAPL
+1264 
-1277 IHLVAA
+1277 
-1283 QDAPGQRWLLQILA
+1283 
-1297 HHMVDDNTTL
+1297 
-1307 KQVIGEIALIQQ
+1307 
-1319 GRSSA
+1319 
-1324 LPRPLPFRQFVAQA
+1324 
-1338 RSGEGMA
+1338 
-1345 GHEAFFR
+1345 
-1352 AMLGDVQEP
+1352 
-1361 TAPFGLLDV
+1361 
-1370 QGDGARTNEVR
+1370 
-1381 QVLDGG
+1381 
-1387 LAARLRQQ
+1387 
-1395 SRRHGVSAAAL
+1395 
-1406 FHLAWALVL
+1406 
-1415 ARTSGRDD
+1415 
-1423 VVFGTVL
+1423 
-1430 FGRMQAQQG
+1430 
-1439 AARALGMF
+1439 
-1447 INTLP
+1447 
-1452 LRVRLA
+1452 
-1458 GRGVAQALRQTQSAL
+1458 
-1473 TDLLHHEHASLSMA
+1473 
-1487 QSCSGLAGGAP
+1487 
-1498 LFTAL
+1498 
-1503 LNYRHTALQDA
+1503 
-1514 DAGDAWSGVQILQSH
+1514 
-1529 ERTNFPFGLSVND
+1529 
-1542 TGEGFTLIAHVID
+1542 
-1555 AVNAHSMCG
+1555 
-1564 YMHEALDGLADAL
+1564 
-1577 ARDPGQPV
+1577 
-1585 TAIAVLPAHERDRL
+1585 
-1599 LQWSLNGKSHPEAL
+1599 
-1613 PVHREFEARVREQPD
+1613 
-1628 AVCLVHGDEALT
+1628 
-1640 SAQLNARANRLAH
+1640 
-1653 RLMALGVGPDV
+1653 
-1664 RVGVALERSVDM
+1664 
-1676 VAGLLAVLKAGGA
+1676 
-1689 YVPLDMEYP
+1689 
-1698 VDRLAYIAQD
+1698 
-1708 SGIALLLTE
+1708 
-1717 RKARQRLPFAQALNV
+1717 
-1732 VELDGLD
+1732 
-1739 LDAGPDHNPGVAV
+1739 
-1752 HGEHLAYVI
+1752 
-1761 YTSGS
+1761 
-1766 TGRPKGAANRH
+1766 
-1777 AALSN
+1777 
-1782 CMAWMQD
+1782 
-1789 HYRLTRADAVLHKAA
+1789 
-1804 FGFDVS
+1804 
-1810 AWEIFW
+1810 
-1816 PLTAGVRLVVA
+1816 
-1827 RPGDHRD
+1827 
-1834 PERIVALIR
+1834 
-1843 RHQITTLNFVPAML
+1843 
-1857 QAFLAHE
+1857 
-1864 GIEEETRL
+1864 
-1872 RYVICGGEA
+1872 
-1881 MPAETQREALRR
+1881 
-1893 LHGVSLQNLYGP
+1893 
-1905 TEAAIHV
+1905 
-1912 THWTCRDDGRSPVP
+1912 
-1926 IGRPVSATKALVLGQ
+1926 
-1941 DLGLVP
+1941 
-1947 AGVAGELYLG
+1947 
-1957 GQALAQGYLGRPG
+1957 
-1970 LSAERFVADPFD
+1970 
-1982 QGGGR
+1982 
-1987 LYRTGDLVRW
+1987 
-1997 NDEGQLEY
+1997 
-2005 LGRLDHQVKI
+2005 
-2015 RGFRIELGEIEA
+2015 
-2027 RLLAQPQV
+2027 
-2035 RESVVVAR
+2035 
-2043 KGPAGMHLAAYVSAH
+2043 
-2058 EGLQVTAA
+2058 
-2066 ELRERLALELPD
+2066 
-2078 YMVPAAIMVLDR
+2078 
-2090 LPLNANGKV
+2090 
-2099 DRAALP
+2099 
-2105 EPELLAS
+2105 
-2112 LHYEAPVGDGEQRLA
+2112 
-2127 ALWSEVLGVERVGR
+2127 
-2141 HDHFFELGGHS
+2141 
-2152 LLALKLL
+2152 
-2159 ERMRAQGWVTQVRTL
+2159 
-2174 FQHPRLADL
+2174 
-2183 ALALRR
+2183 
-2189 EQGLPRHEVQV
+2189 
-2200 PPNGIPEGCTA
+2200 
-2211 ITPDMLTLVA
+2211 
-2221 MDAQQIA
+2221 
-2228 RVEAAVPGGAA
+2228 
-2239 NIQDIYP
+2239 
-2246 LAPLQEGI
+2246 
-2254 LFHHTLHQQGDA
+2254 
-2266 YATPTL
+2266 
-2272 LGFDTRERLLG
+2272 
-2283 FVQRLNQVIAR
+2283 
-2294 HDILRTAV
+2294 
-2302 LWEGLAEPVQVV
+2302 
-2314 CRQAQVLLDWLDES
+2314 
-2328 EKGSEGEVADVAGRL
+2328 
-2343 QAVLDPRVQRIDV
+2343 
-2356 RRAPMIRAVAAQD
+2356 
-2369 APHGRWLLQ
+2369 
-2378 LLTHHLVLDHT
+2378 
-2389 TLERI
+2389 
-2394 VEEIALMAQ
+2394 
-2403 GREAELPRP
+2403 
-2412 LPFRRF
+2412 
-2418 VAQARLGVGT
+2418 
-2428 SEHEDFFRAM
+2428 
-2438 LGDVDEPT
+2438 
-2446 APFGLLDVQGDGSA
+2446 
-2460 VEEARMALDEPLA
+2460 
-2473 RSVRRQA
+2473 
-2480 QRHGVSAASLFH
+2480 
-2492 LAWALVLGR
+2492 
-2501 TTGKDDVVFGT
+2501 
-2512 VLFGRMQGGEGAH
+2512 
-2525 SALGM
+2525 
-2530 FINTLPLRIRLGG
+2530 
-2543 RSVQDCLHETHAGL
+2543 
-2557 TGLMHHEHA
+2557 
-2566 TLSLAQRCSALAG
+2566 
-2579 GTPLFSA
+2579 
-2586 LLNYRYSAAPQEGG
+2586 
-2600 AASGAW
+2600 
-2606 EGMTALG
+2606 
-2613 GQERTNYPVTV
+2613 
-2624 SIDDLGEGFGIVAQ
+2624 
-2638 ADAALGAER
+2638 
-2647 LCGYM
+2647 
-2652 AAAVASLVHALESE
+2652 
-2666 PGLEAAAL
+2666 
-2674 DMLDGKEWAQLQAWS
+2674 
-2689 LGARAEPGMQPV
+2689 
-2701 HQLIERQAQA
+2701 
-2711 RPDAVALVFGDQVL
+2711 
-2725 SYDQLNRRANQL
+2725 
-2737 AHRLMALGVRPET
+2737 
-2750 RVGIAMER
+2750 
-2758 SIEMVVGLLAIMK
+2758 
-2771 AGGAYVPLDPDHP
+2771 
-2784 PERLAQMIED
+2784 
-2794 GAVRRLLTHSALRK
+2794 
-2808 RLPAGEDLQ
+2808 
-2817 WLDIDRID
+2817 
-2825 VAGESQRNPVV
+2825 
-2836 AVHGEHLAYV
+2836 
-2846 IFTSGST
+2846 
-2853 GRPKGA
+2853 
-2859 ANRHAALHNRLAW
+2859 
-2872 MQQAH
+2872 
-2877 ALDASDAV
+2877 
-2885 LQKTPFSFDVS
+2885 
-2896 VWEFFWP
+2896 
-2903 LMAGARLV
+2903 
-2911 MAAPG
+2911 
-2916 DHRDPARLVALITGH
+2916 
-2931 GVTTVHFVPSMLQ
+2931 
-2944 AFVAHAGVAACTGLR
+2944 
-2959 RILCSG
+2959 
-2965 EALPAE
+2965 
-2971 AQNAVFRLLP
+2971 
-2981 GAGLYN
+2981 
-2987 LYGPTEAAIDVT
+2987 
-2999 HWRCRDDGRLQVP
+2999 
-3012 IGRPISGIRTYVLD
+3012 
-3026 CAMRPAPQGV
+3026 
-3036 AGELYLGGMGLA
+3036 
-3048 RGYLNR
+3048 
-3054 PALTAE
+3054 
-3060 RFVADPLD
+3060 
-3068 TQGGLLYRTGDLVRW
+3068 
-3083 NVDGQIEYLG
+3083 
-3093 RLDHQVKIRGLRIEL
+3093 
-3108 GEIEAHLLA
+3108 
-3117 QPGVREAVVV
+3117 
-3127 AAQATSGAAGAR
+3127 
-3139 LVAYVAGPDADA
+3139 
-3151 GLAETLRQALARRLP
+3151 
-3166 DYMQPSAIVVLPAL
+3166 
-3180 ALNANGKV
+3180 
-3188 DRKAL
+3188 
-3193 PQPEWAQRGYEPP
+3193 
-3206 HNGVEQ
+3206 
-3212 QLSAIWAELLGQD
+3212 
-3225 RVGRRDNFF
+3225 
-3234 ELGGHS
+3234 
-3240 LLAMGMLERMRAH
+3240 
-3253 GLSASVRSLFQHPQL
+3253 
-3268 ADFAAQLMQADGAA
+3268 
-3282 QVQVPPNGIPEDC
+3282 
-3295 TAITPAMLTLV
+3295 
-3306 ALDVQEIARV
+3306 
-3316 EAAVPGGAANIQDIY
+3316 
-3331 PLAPLQEG
+3331 
-3339 ILFHHTLHPQGDAYA
+3339 
-3354 TPTLLGF
+3354 
-3361 DTRERL
+3361 
-3367 LGFVQ
+3367 
-3372 RLNRVIARHDILRTA
+3372 
-3387 VLWEGLAEPVQVVC
+3387 
-3401 RQAQVLL
+3401 
-3408 DWLEESE
+3408 
-3415 GEGEGTDVAS
+3415 
-3425 RLQAVLDPRVQRIDV
+3425 
-3440 RRAPMIRAV
+3440 
-3449 AAQDAPNGR
+3449 
-3458 WLLQLLTHHLVLDH
+3458 
-3472 TTLERIVEEIALMA
+3472 
-3486 QGREAELPRPLPF
+3486 
-3499 RRFVAQARLGVST
+3499 
-3512 SEHEDFFRAML
+3512 
-3523 GDVDEPTAPFG
+3523 
-3534 LLDVQGDGSAV
+3534 
-3545 EEARLALDAP
+3545 
-3555 LSRELR
+3555 
-3561 RQAQRHGV
+3561 
-3569 SAASLFHLAWA
+3569 ASLFHLAWA

-3762 LLDRDEWAQLT
+3762 LLDRDEWALLT
-3773 QWAQSGCSPQSRDAQ
+3773 QWAQSGQSGCNPPRRDAQ
-3788 PLVHRLFEHQVDERP
+3788 PLVHRLFEQQVDGQP

-3813 CISYAQLNRRANH
+3813 CISYAQLNRRANR

-4180 NAQGQLE
+4180 NGEGQIE

-4200 LRIELGEVQSQL
+4200 LRIELGEVQAQL

-4454 SPSEADLQELLW
+4454 SPSEADLQALLW
-4466 VRQARDAGAIEDLCE
+4466 VRQARDAGAIEALCE

-4578 VPASLPCA
+4578 VPAVLPCA

-4738 SFDSAAQWLPA
+4738 SFNSAAQWLPA

-4760 APLSHEF
+4760 APLLHEF

-5040 VDALARPAVRTGA
+5040 VDALARPAVRPGA
-5053 APAARQG
+5053 LPAARQG

-5174 WADKGQR
+5174 WAGKGQR

-5249 ALLRQLVQVLES
+5249 ALLRQLVQVLAS

-5278 PGRDGPV
+5278 PGRDGPG

-5290 MGTDACRPPFLPVHA
+5290 TGTGTDACRPPFLPVHA
-5305 GMALQARRDPGAV
+5305 CMALQARRDSGAV
-5318 ALVMGEQTISHGE
+5318 ALLMGEQTISHGE

-5639 HGVVGELYIGG
+5639 HGIVGELYIGG

-5753 AAQSL
+5753 AAQTL

-5803 DAARVHVPPSTAS
+5803 DAGRVHVPPSTAS

-5855 VRKLGDPRLDFK
+5855 VRKLGDPQLDFK

-5879 LLELRSAGAG
+5879 LLELRSAGAGGAG

-5930 RTVHAIPCRSLGDP
+5930 RTVHAIPCRSLGDS

-6115 AGHRLRLAH
+6115 AGHRLRLAQ
-6124 QLRQEGAEEVERAE
+6124 QLRQEGAEGVERAE

-6144 IRADHYAIMRNEGLT
+6144 IRADHYAIMRNERLT